1 MPPLLFP
8 LFAPDGKAC
17 GGGRDHQHHR
27 PGTGQPDGQ
36 LLQAVYKIGPALC
49 KGCTDAAQ
57 DLPVLRPCIGMDK
70 IEIINISRKIGTF
83 ETSIEPYED
92 CCTIFTPPHPKTKPS
107 LAEIEA
113 AEAGMPGLAELER
126 IAAETVEKIPI
137 RIGDDPE
144 F

>member
-1 MPPLLFP
+1 MMRISQRV
-8 LFAPDGKAC
+8 AQRCGAKALV
-17 GGGRDHQHHR
+17 
-27 PGTGQPDGQ
+27 TGECLGQ
-36 LLQAVYKIGPALC
+36 VASQTIQAIA
-49 KGCTDAAQ
+49 CTDAAQ
-57 DLPVLRPCIGMDK
+57 NLPILRPLIGMDK
-70 IEIINISRKIGTF
+70 TEIIAISRKIGTF
-83 ETSIEPYED
+83 DTSIEPYED